1 MSNNY
6 NYINPLGDV
15 IDISYNSI
23 SKIKDNTLTRN
34 AQLDDSKKKNK
45 SYNFQLIIWSIVAG
59 LFILILAI
67 LLRKVKDF

>member
-1 MSNNY
+1 M
-6 NYINPLGDV
+6 IV
-15 IDISYNSI
+15 
-23 SKIKDNTLTRN
+23 
-34 AQLDDSKKKNK
+34 KKKNK